1 MGSEYDKVNQGDY
14 EAHTVE
20 PDSSD
25 YKNEIKDVGKIA
37 ALATKLAKRQK
48 RIGNIQ
54 VIERVINLLAS
65 ATIGAIMG
73 YTLENFIVN
82 QHEVINGTGPFG
94 ANPKLWPTYVMTA
107 VAGITLI
114 FNTSVLLAY
123 CCGKKASDKIASGS
137 SYVKLLSPIGHLIVW
152 GTTAGSFKGAASGN
166 DIWSF
171 SCSDTPSDVSIQQ
184 QFEHKI
190 NYDMLCTTNTASLYT
205 AIGTAVFAVIGIII
219 WVIVTVH
226 TRKQKKTKEKL
237 EAAKRFEDFRNS
249 ARPYVSLQVQ
259 YGQTPPGPT
268 SYTNYGYQG
277 RI

>member
-1 MGSEYDKVNQGDY
+1 MGSEYDKVNQVDY
-14 EAHTVE
+14 EAHAVG

-73 YTLENFIVN
+73 YTLENYIVN

-171 SCSDTPSDVSIQQ
+171 SCSDTPPDVSIQQ

-237 EAAKRFEDFRNS
+237 EAARRFEDFRNS

-259 YGQTPPGPT
+259 YGQTPAGPT